1 MVGRLMGPPFSSQ
14 PEPGSGRKAG
24 GRWGGVGEGGSQN
37 VLKDTVVHFACKI
50 VRDGLL
56 GIHLFGPGALPRDSL
71 VRRNG
76 PAIDEPVPTSQFPSS
91 RSYLALTQSYRGR
104 SDPA

>member
-1 MVGRLMGPPFSSQ
+1 MGWGR
-14 PEPGSGRKAG
+14 
-24 GRWGGVGEGGSQN
+24 GGSQN

-76 PAIDEPVPTSQFPSS
+76 PAIDEPVPTSQFPELPGPYAKLP
-91 RSYLALTQSYRGR
+91 REERPRLEL
-104 SDPA
+104 